1 MDTDRISLKKNRIR
15 RFFLRLDGE
24 EEQKKDKEEKEA
36 ALESGLT
43 YIQMKLPIE
52 KITEEMEKQLRES
65 IESHIKKAK
74 IRECKEEDLPHVMQ
88 IYNRAWMTTNTPF
101 SPIELEDLK
110 NIYQYPHTVILIANL
125 YGKDVG
131 FIILDFEGDNQ
142 QYGVIAGLG
151 VLPQYQRRGLGR
163 AMAIAAWD
171 EFKKRDVEELR
182 CEVYEKN
189 TVAHNFIQTI
199 GFEEYGRQKY
209 TSADFRE
216 PEELVS

>member
-24 EEQKKDKEEKEA
+24 EEKKKDEEEKET

-52 KITEEMEKQLRES
+52 KITEKMEKQLRES
-65 IESHIKKAK
+65 IESHIKQAK
-74 IRECKEEDLPHVMQ
+74 IRECKEEDLPQVMR

-110 NIYQYPHTVILIANL
+110 NIYQYPHTLILIANL

-131 FIILDFEGDNQ
+131 FIILDFEGENQ
-142 QYGVIAGLG
+142 EYGVIAGLG

-171 EFKKRDVEELR
+171 EFKSRDVEELR

-199 GFEEYGRQKY
+199 GFEEYGRQNY

-216 PEELVS
+216 PEELIS